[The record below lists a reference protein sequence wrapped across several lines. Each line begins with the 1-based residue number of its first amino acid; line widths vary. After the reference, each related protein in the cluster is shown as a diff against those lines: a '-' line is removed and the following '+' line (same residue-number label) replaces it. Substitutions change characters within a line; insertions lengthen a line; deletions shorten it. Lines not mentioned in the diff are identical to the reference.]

1 MQTKTGDIY
10 KFTLHE
16 IGEEK
21 KLDIYFDVDFTEP
34 RHEHFPVTS
43 EY

>member
-1 MQTKTGDIY
+1 MKSE
-10 KFTLHE
+10 KK
-16 IGEEK
+16 K